1 MISPNIPASR
11 TVPIATA
18 ADIKQTNKQ
27 KIKRQYVFFSSFSK
41 LMLTSITALFY
52 RLGATSAL

>member
-11 TVPIATA
+11 TVPTATA

-27 KIKRQYVFFSSFSK
+27 NNQTNRKEKGKIFFSLHSQS
-41 LMLTSITALFY
+41 
-52 RLGATSAL
+52 